1 MIKKILISSVV
12 VILGIALYT
21 NIKAFSTGIVG
32 LTKRAG
38 NTEGCTCH
46 GFSPTASVNVSFQG
60 PDSVRYGDTVTFTV
74 SITGGPL
81 TRGGIDIS
89 AGNGKVILSQ
99 SDNTLQSLEGS
110 PGVFELTH
118 VTPKLPVSGTVTW
131 TFRYIAPVSGTK
143 DTLFSTG
150 NSVDF
155 TGGNNNDSWNFGQSK
170 VIVLK
175 TPTGIAGTNEVI
187 DNFRLNQNFPNPFNP
202 VTKINYSISK
212 GGNVNLSV
220 FDSKGNLVKNL
231 VNERKQ
237 AGEYYVEFNGNSLS
251 SGIYFYSINVNGLT
265 ETRKMMLVK

>member
-12 VILGIALYT
+12 IILGIALYT

-46 GFSPTASVNVSFQG
+46 GFSPTTSVNISFQG
-60 PDSVRYGDTVTFTV
+60 PDSVVYGDTVNFTV
-74 SITGGPL
+74 SMTGGPL

-89 AGNGKVILSQ
+89 AGNGKVVLSQ

-118 VTPKLPVSGTVTW
+118 VTPKAPVSGSVTW
-131 TFRYIAPVSGTK
+131 TFRYIAPISGSK

-155 TGGNNNDSWNFGQSK
+155 TGGNNNDSWNFGQNK
-170 VIVLK
+170 VIILK
-175 TPTGIAGTNEVI
+175 APTAITGTNEVI
-187 DNFRLNQNFPNPFNP
+187 DNFHLNQNYPNPFNP

-212 GGNVNLSV
+212 SGNVKLSV
-220 FDSKGNLVKNL
+220 FDSKGNLVRNL
-231 VNERKQ
+231 VNERKS
-237 AGEYYVEFNGNSLS
+237 AGEYNVEFNGNGLS
-251 SGIYFYSINVNGLT
+251 SGIYFYIINVNGLS
-265 ETRKMMLVK
+265 ESKKMMLVK